1 MDTESQGFE
10 VLTVATP
17 KDGHVQDGIN
27 GGCMADVGC
36 DVHGL
41 PATGDAALM
50 GCLNPLCGDK
60 GEAIRVSFKD
70 EEELKKIQTFT
81 LFDDPPTVGAGRF
94 AAISNVTTNFT
105 WRGGGG
111 SDARECGN
119 GGSATTRCLRRHCTR
134 SSTAQR
140 RRQCCCLTIL
150 SSSFPAAAPPQGT
163 SSCPLWFLWL
173 PSTKRC
179 LSWSRAQGKPD
190 DLLGEVSIP
199 GDLSPHEVKL
209 LISTELAVR
218 GDFLLE
224 VEDGTQVDT
233 CGSTLFNPNVRRG
246 EDSLYLVKLRP
257 NTPAGRSQTQTGG
270 SRDGA
275 KKAKRPND
283 KSERLRS
290 AATPSEATSM
300 TSHDRIKLQ
309 SKLMARTMSGSAAS

>member
-27 GGCMADVGC
+27 GVQVGEARNCARSFFAWRCKGCMADVGC

-70 EEELKKIQTFT
+70 EEELKIFLESQETKDSNLHT
-81 LFDDPPTVGAGRF
+81 LRR
-94 AAISNVTTNFT
+94 SSYS
-105 WRGGGG
+105 WSR
-111 SDARECGN
+111 S
-119 GGSATTRCLRRHCTR
+119 LRRHLKR
-134 SSTAQR
+134 HDKLHVAR
-140 RRQCCCLTIL
+140 RRRVGREGVWEWRV
-150 SSSFPAAAPPQGT
+150 SDDAMPPPSLYAIVYRPEET
-163 SSCPLWFLWL
+163 PVLLPHNPLQQL
-173 PSTKRC
+173 PSGCSTSRNF
-179 LSWSRAQGKPD
+179 LIWSRAQGKPD

-257 NTPAGRSQTQTGG
+257 NTPAGRSQTQTG
-270 SRDGA
+270 
-275 KKAKRPND
+275 
-283 KSERLRS
+283 
-290 AATPSEATSM
+290 
-300 TSHDRIKLQ
+300 
-309 SKLMARTMSGSAAS
+309 